1 MTMHEAGPNAGVAR
15 RTLLAAGALSAAAAG
30 WGAVSA
36 PSAQASRGRKASGG
50 QGVGRQVLFS
60 ESFDDVFRP
69 TGFTHDAPKG
79 WTNEASGFRTGE
91 GRWAGWTFTDVREW
105 TWAVGTDE
113 RHWFTGG
120 FGTFAVLESEHHRL
134 DQESDDVL
142 NATLSTPAI
151 PVRGHRVLE
160 LAFDSHYRQG
170 RSQQSAAVTVSFDG
184 GRFRDLVVFSED
196 RYTSHEQIPV
206 PVPAGASSVRF
217 AWEYRNGHNDKWWAI
232 DNIEVRV
239 PLGELPAGAEPQ
251 VTIDVISDLH
261 VSDSAGSSGP
271 YDRAVDQLNAL
282 SPAAGALVIN
292 GDAVEYGL
300 QAHYDGLAAALAARP
315 HVSGN
320 VLYSVG
326 NHEML
331 GKEGSDVYLDRY
343 LKVAGE
349 GRPYFERVVDGLPLI
364 VTGTEYFG
372 DTEREGREPYNNFS
386 AAQLEWL
393 DGRLEHWR
401 RKGQTVLLFNH
412 FVLPYTVS
420 MTHSSWEQN
429 NYENIDDFNAVVGK
443 YTNILMF
450 TSHTHAD
457 VNLND
462 WWGTYR
468 VADPKNPAG
477 FPVVNTGALL
487 NSSVPQGDHVST
499 RRKGDHSTGLRVHR
513 YEDRIRVVAY
523 DFVAGTALKHQDFP
537 LGGAPGADGR
547 RARG

>member
-1 MTMHEAGPNAGVAR
+1 MNAHETGTHPGVAR

-30 WGAVSA
+30 WATASA
-36 PSAQASRGRKASGG
+36 PSAQANRGRKASDG
-50 QGVGRQVLFS
+50 QGAGRQVLFS
-60 ESFDDVFRP
+60 ESFDEVFRP
-69 TGFTHDAPKG
+69 TGFTHEAPKG

-91 GRWAGWTFTDVREW
+91 GRWAGWTFTDVRAW

-142 NATLSTPAI
+142 NATLTTPSI
-151 PVRGHRVLE
+151 PVRGHRALE

-184 GRFRDLVVFSED
+184 GRFRDLVVYSED

-206 PVPAGASSVRF
+206 QVPAGASSVRF
-217 AWEYRNGHNDKWWAI
+217 AWEYRKGHNDKWWAI

-239 PLGELPAGAEPQ
+239 PLGDLPADAEPQ
-251 VTIDVISDLH
+251 TTIDVISDIH
-261 VSDSAGSSGP
+261 VSDSSDR
-271 YDRAVDQLNAL
+271 YDRVVSQLNAL
-282 SPAAGALVIN
+282 SPAAAALVIN
-292 GDAVEYGL
+292 GDGVEYGL
-300 QAHYDGLAAALAARP
+300 QAHYDALAAALTARP

-320 VLYSVG
+320 VLYTVG

-331 GKEGSDVYLDRY
+331 GTEGSDVYLKRY
-343 LKVAGE
+343 LQVAGE
-349 GRPYFERVVDGLPLI
+349 DKPYFERVVDGLPLI
-364 VTGTEYFG
+364 VIGTQYFG

-386 AAQLEWL
+386 ARQLKWL

-401 RKGQTVLLFNH
+401 RKGRTVLLFNH

-450 TSHTHAD
+450 TGHTHAD
-457 VNLND
+457 LGLND

-487 NSSVPQGDHVST
+487 NSYVAEGDHEST
-499 RRKGDHSTGLRVHR
+499 RREGDHSTGLRVHR
-513 YEDRIRVVAY
+513 YEDRIRVVAH
-523 DFVAGTALKHQDFP
+523 DFVAGTVLKHQDFP
-537 LGGAPGADGR
+537 LGGTPAGRGRPG
-547 RARG
+547 RG

>member
-1 MTMHEAGPNAGVAR
+1 MNLHETSPQPGVSR
-15 RTLLAAGALSAAAAG
+15 RTLLAAGALSAAATG
-30 WGAVSA
+30 WAAASA
-36 PSAQASRGRKASGG
+36 PSAHASRGGKPSGNRG
-50 QGVGRQVLFS
+50 AGWQLLFS

-79 WTNEASGFRTGE
+79 WTNEASGFSTGE
-91 GRWAGWTFTDVREW
+91 GRWSGWTFTDVREW

-142 NATLSTPAI
+142 NATLSTPSI
-151 PVRGHRVLE
+151 SLRGRREVE

-170 RSQQSAAVTVSFDG
+170 SSAQSAAVTVSFDG
-184 GRFRDLVVFSED
+184 GPFRDLVVYSED
-196 RYTSHEQIPV
+196 RYTSHEQIV
-206 PVPAGASSVRF
+206 VEVPARASSVRF
-217 AWEYRNGHNDKWWAI
+217 AWEYRQGHNDKWWAI
-232 DNIEVRV
+232 DNIEVRS
-239 PLGELPAGAEPQ
+239 PLGELPADAEPE
-251 VTIDVISDLH
+251 VTIDVVSDIH
-261 VSDSAGSSGP
+261 VSDSSDR
-271 YDRAVDQLNAL
+271 YDRVIDQLNDL
-282 SPAAGALVIN
+282 SPAAKALVIN
-292 GDAVEYGL
+292 GDGVEFGL
-300 QAHYDGLAAALAARP
+300 QAHYDALAAALAARP
-315 HVSGN
+315 HSSGN

-343 LKVAGE
+343 LTVAGE
-349 GRPYFERVVDGLPLI
+349 DRPYFERVVDGLPLI

-386 AAQLEWL
+386 AAQLKWL

-401 RKGQTVLLFNH
+401 RRGTTVLLFNH

-429 NYENIDDFNAVVGK
+429 NYEDIDAVNAVIGK

-450 TSHTHAD
+450 TSHTHSD
-457 VNLND
+457 VHLND

-477 FPVVNTGALL
+477 FPVVNTGAIL
-487 NSSVPQGDHVST
+487 NAGVPDGDHEGQ
-499 RRKGDHSTGLRVHR
+499 RLPGDHSTGLRVHR
-513 YEDRIRVVAY
+513 YEDRIRVIAY
-523 DFVAGTALKHQDFP
+523 DFVAGRTIKHHDFP
-537 LGGAPGADGR
+537 IRGSA
-547 RARG
+547 ARP